1 MTRPALRTLHSYLQ
15 LLRLDKPAGIWL
27 LLWPC
32 WWGVTLAGPGGPDVR
47 LLGLFAVGAVV
58 MRAAGCV
65 VNDLWDRKIDAE
77 VERTRL
83 RPLASGAVKPWQA
96 LILLVL
102 LLVMGAVVLWQLPD
116 AAIVWGLLAL
126 PLVAVYPLMK
136 RLTWWPQAFLGL
148 TFNWGAL
155 VGWAAVRGEINLP
168 ALLLYL
174 GGVFWT
180 LGYDTLYAC
189 QDRADDARIGVKSS
203 ALRLGDR
210 VLGAVQRFYVA
221 AAVLLGLGALAGGA
235 SVWFF
240 AVFGA
245 FFGGFLKYLQG
256 VDVENPAACLAAF
269 KANVLFGGVVWLA
282 LLAGKS

>member
-1 MTRPALRTLHSYLQ
+1 MTRPALRILHSYLQ

-102 LLVMGAVVLWQLPD
+102 LLGILLW
-116 AAIVWGLLAL
+116 
-126 PLVAVYPLMK
+126 M
-136 RLTWWPQAFLGL
+136 
-148 TFNWGAL
+148 
-155 VGWAAVRGEINLP
+155 
-168 ALLLYL
+168 
-174 GGVFWT
+174 
-180 LGYDTLYAC
+180 
-189 QDRADDARIGVKSS
+189 
-203 ALRLGDR
+203 
-210 VLGAVQRFYVA
+210 
-221 AAVLLGLGALAGGA
+221 
-235 SVWFF
+235 
-240 AVFGA
+240 
-245 FFGGFLKYLQG
+245 
-256 VDVENPAACLAAF
+256 
-269 KANVLFGGVVWLA
+269 
-282 LLAGKS
+282 